1 MIKDFRVKEV
11 NFSLERNGLRPVKSV
26 RELESS
32 LSGTT
37 YTPVN
42 DKARSISGS
51 IARVQFVLDGEQ

>member
-32 LSGTT
+32 LSGTA
-37 YTPVN
+37 YTPVRE
-42 DKARSISGS
+42 KARSVSGAT
-51 IARVQFVLDGEQ
+51 ARVQFAIDEEQ